1 MATRGINKV
10 ILVGNLGND
19 PETRFMPSGG
29 AVTNVSL
36 ATSETWKDKQ
46 TGQPQERT
54 EWHRIVFFNRL
65 AEIAGEY
72 LKKGSKVYVEGSLR
86 TRKWQ
91 DQSGADRYTTEIVAA
106 EMQMLDSR
114 GDGMNSGTGGGYSQ
128 SDNAGYSAP
137 SRPQA
142 PQRAPSSPSQPP
154 SDFPDFDDDIP
165 F

>member
-54 EWHRIVFFNRL
+54 EWHRVVFFNRL

-91 DQSGADRYTTEIVAA
+91 DQSGVDRYTTEIVAA

-114 GDGMNSGTGGGYSQ
+114 GDGMNSGMGGGYSQ
-128 SDNAGYSAP
+128 PDDTGYSAP

-154 SDFPDFDDDIP
+154 ADFPDFDDDIP